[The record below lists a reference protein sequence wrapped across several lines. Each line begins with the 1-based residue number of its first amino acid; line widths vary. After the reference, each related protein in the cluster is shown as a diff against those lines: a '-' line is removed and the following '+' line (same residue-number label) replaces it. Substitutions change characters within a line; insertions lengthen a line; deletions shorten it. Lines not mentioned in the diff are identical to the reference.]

1 MTETISSNRPNP
13 CKGCPDRYTACADHC
28 KKPEKLAWEAE
39 QEKIRRNRRDYMNN
53 HTPIWKHGDRDSR
66 KG

>member
-1 MTETISSNRPNP
+1 MTETISSQRPNP
-13 CKGCPDRYTACADHC
+13 CNGCEFRYPACSATC
-28 KKPEKLAWEAE
+28 TNPEKLKWEEE
-39 QEKIRRNRRDYMNN
+39 QEKIRRNRKDYMNN